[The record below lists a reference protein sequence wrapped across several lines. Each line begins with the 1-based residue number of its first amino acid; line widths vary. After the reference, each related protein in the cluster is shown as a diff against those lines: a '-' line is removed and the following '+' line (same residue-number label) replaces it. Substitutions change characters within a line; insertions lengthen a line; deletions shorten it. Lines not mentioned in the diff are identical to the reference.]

1 MELSTARRAVSA
13 GATRLHAFDKDVFFF
28 HHDSL
33 NTPVNRSELQR
44 LISKEPTQESDYLK
58 HLSVRKRMW
67 KNSMLEYTILNI
79 TYSIYAPFFHL
90 VSCLPLY

>member
-1 MELSTARRAVSA
+1 MGLSTARRAVSA
-13 GATRLHAFDKDVFFF
+13 GATRLHAFDKDVFFP

-44 LISKEPTQESDYLK
+44 LISKQPTQESDYLK
-58 HLSVRKRMW
+58 HLSVRMW

-79 TYSIYAPFFHL
+79 AYSIYAPFFHP